1 MDEAHRAFS
10 PWLTPSTETLET
22 LTGRSA
28 PLGRAEWA
36 KWRTSEAYSVGIEE
50 EVMLLDPAT
59 WTLAERG
66 DEVLSHAGEALAGRC
81 AAETHEAALELRT
94 GPHPTVREAVAEM
107 GELRQLLVRHLD
119 ELGMAAA
126 SCGTY
131 PGELTVPTRV
141 SPSSRYQVIHRTMR
155 GLARREPT
163 FALHVHVGVP
173 DSTSAIRLMN
183 RLRAHVPML
192 LALSASSPFLNGR
205 ETGLASNRTIVFQG
219 FPRTG
224 VPRRFDSYADWVS
237 TLDLLLRSGAIPEP
251 TFLWWDVRP
260 QPRLGTVE
268 VRIMDAQPAL
278 SATASLAALVQVL
291 ARLELEQG
299 FAPAG
304 LVGAQ
309 EVLAEN
315 RFIAA
320 RDGASAELIDPRASA
335 RVPVASL
342 LEEVLAAA
350 RPHAVALG
358 AVDELEGLRMLVL
371 EPEDRRQERLAASDG
386 IPILIADL
394 ASRFAET

>member
-1 MDEAHRAFS
+1 MLFS
-10 PWLTPSTETLET
+10 PWLTSSTEALET
-22 LTGRSA
+22 LTERTA
-28 PLGRAEWA
+28 RLGRAEWA
-36 KWRTSEAYSVGIEE
+36 KWRPSEPYTVGIEE
-50 EVMLLDPAT
+50 EVMLLDPAAWALT
-59 WTLAERG
+59 ERG
-66 DEVLSHAGEALAGRC
+66 DEVLARAGVALAGHC

-94 GPHPTVREAVAEM
+94 GPHATVREAVAEM
-107 GELRQLLVRHLD
+107 RELRRLLVRDLD

-126 SCGTY
+126 SCGTH
-131 PGELTVPTRV
+131 PGPLGVPTRV
-141 SPSSRYQVIHRTMR
+141 SPSSRYQVIQRTMR

-163 FALHVHVGVP
+163 FALHVHVGVS

-183 RLRAHVPML
+183 QLRAHLPML

-224 VPRRFDSYADWVS
+224 IPRRFDSYGDWVA
-237 TLDLLLRSGAIPEP
+237 TLDVLLRSGAIPEP

-268 VRIMDAQPAL
+268 IRIMDAQPSL
-278 SATASLAALVQVL
+278 DATAALAALVQVL

-320 RDGASAELIDPRASA
+320 RDGAAAELIDPRNSA
-335 RVPVASL
+335 LVPVAGL

-350 RPHAVALG
+350 RPHAAALD
-358 AVDELEGLRMLVL
+358 ASEELEGARRLVAM
-371 EPEDRRQERLAASDG
+371 PEAQRQQRVASSFG
-386 IPILIADL
+386 ISKLVADL
-394 ASRFAET
+394 AARFVT